1 MTSVLSTLN
10 PLFEKNQTLTK
21 SIYTS
26 FNRSTREGVKKD
38 SANSL
43 VNTDETESLHYNNDN
58 LVFDST
64 SGPSTVI
71 ISSEGNIIA
80 KGNLTIGGVFNG
92 TCSSATNAVN
102 ADHAKS
108 ATNADNATKA
118 AEADHATNADV
129 AETADIAN
137 DLTDD
142 AKNSLQTRFD
152 TRYLQNVPD
161 TLALKDLSVT
171 NQITGSI
178 QSAASSSQADIANGL
193 TDTAT
198 KTLQDTFDSRYLQSV
213 PDDLTLKNLSV
224 SGSLGVNI
232 LNVVGSLNTTNTIK
246 GNIETATTA
255 DTAKALTDDGKAAL
269 QTEFDTRYLQQDILN
284 NYNPVKVASFEQTYN
299 EMGTISAIL
308 EAQKVVSIASFTV
321 VGVTLPSDCKNV
333 LGYLETYTLRLE
345 VTPVGDSYVETVVG
359 KSGGAQGI
367 VSLFLDVDDGFKPIP
382 LPHVVNSI
390 TAGNSSTSQAKVI
403 IFGQGSRFTTT
414 MTTSRTLSIKYYSA
428 NYTKYNMKW
437 TPTVYLNR
445 ILFYQ
450 SK

>member
-92 TCSSATNAVN
+92 TCSLATNAVN

-108 ATNADNATKA
+108 ATNADNATN
-118 AEADHATNADV
+118 ADHATNADNATNAINATNATKATDADHATKADDADYAIRAGDADYAMKATKANNAIN
-129 AETADIAN
+129 AEIADIAVLAN
-137 DLTDD
+137 NITDD
-142 AKNSLQTRFD
+142 VKANLQTRFD
-152 TRYLQNVPD
+152 TRYLQ
-161 TLALKDLSVT
+161 
-171 NQITGSI
+171 
-178 QSAASSSQADIANGL
+178 
-193 TDTAT
+193 
-198 KTLQDTFDSRYLQSV
+198 SV
-213 PDDLTLKNLSV
+213 PDPLTLANCKV
-224 SGSLGVNI
+224 TDQMVAQTITVNGK
-232 LNVVGSLNTTNTIK
+232 LYAENTIE
-246 GNIETATTA
+246 GNAQTATIA
-255 DTAKALTDDGKAAL
+255 DTAKALTDDGKTAL

-284 NYNPVKVASFEQTYN
+284 NYNPVKVSSFEQTYN
-299 EMGTISAIL
+299 DIGTITTTL
-308 EAQKVVSIASFTV
+308 DAQKVVSIASFTV
-321 VGVTLPSDCKNV
+321 VGFNLPSDCKNV

-345 VTPVGDSYVETVVG
+345 VIPVGDSYVETVVG
-359 KSGGAQGI
+359 KKDGSQGI
-367 VSLFLDVDDGFKPIP
+367 VSLFLVVDDGFKPIP
-382 LPHVVNSI
+382 LPHVVSSI
-390 TAGNSSTSQAKVI
+390 TTGNSSTSQAKVT

-414 MTTSRTLSIKYYSA
+414 MTDSRTISIKYYSA